1 MQSCFHSKQTNKQ
14 TNATLKNISLD
25 PSAHALRACAHA
37 RVEILRRYNTIRKY
51 SRQFTT
57 RAEWHR
63 VSSGFMMPVKIAH
76 KSRRAS
82 ADCFFGLNGAAA
94 PLPFPSNAPSAFL
107 FPTEYVRNNAGQEM
121 RPAQRVTFSLPTTI
135 SMASGSQSFSI
146 IPSLFIFREIKINS
160 NRIIIHVKERFY
172 LRWKFIQSD

>member
-1 MQSCFHSKQTNKQ
+1 MFSLETNKQ
-14 TNATLKNISLD
+14 TNKRDVKKYFTRSFGART
-25 PSAHALRACAHA
+25 ARMRACAPGNSSA
-37 RVEILRRYNTIRKY
+37 GYNTIRKY

-57 RAEWHR
+57 RAERHR